1 MAKKKT
7 NEEFVQEV
15 FKKVGTEYT
24 PLTEYVGALKY
35 VKMRHNCKD
44 CNNYE
49 WPVAPAQF
57 IYGGTRCPVC
67 SERNRVK
74 KRTKTQEEFIQ
85 EVYDL
90 VKDEYT
96 VLGTY
101 TKSTDPILM
110 RHNVC
115 GREYEVESNSFLH
128 GARCKVCKAKESHK
142 KQTKSHEKFCK
153 EVYDLVG
160 CEYDVIEHYINS
172 ITPILVKHNT
182 CGNIYPVV
190 PQKFLLGR
198 RCPECSRIQSTVKRT
213 KTQEQFEKEVFEK
226 VGNEYSVLGEYTN
239 TDTHIQM
246 RHNCSDCNNHEYPV
260 TPAKF
265 LNGTR
270 CPECFGT
277 TLKTTKEFKQ
287 EVYNLVQD
295 EYTVLGEYI
304 NSKTYV
310 KMRHNKCNHEYNVKP
325 SNFTCN
331 GNRCPECNESK
342 GEREVDRIL
351 TNKNVVHDSQ
361 YSFPDLLGLKGGL
374 LAFDVPVFHDVEKKQ
389 LWFLIEYDGEF
400 HYEPIMG
407 KKKFKTQQ
415 IHDKRKDEYCLAHS
429 IPLLRIPYWEFDN
442 IESIINNFI
451 KELSNSQQD
460 SSFLIAK

>member
-1 MAKKKT
+1 MTKKKT
-7 NEEFVQEV
+7 HEGYIKEV
-15 FKKVGTEYT
+15 YDFCGDEYCVLGRYT
-24 PLTEYVGALKY
+24 GNTNKILI
-35 VKMRHNCKD
+35 RHNI
-44 CNNYE
+44 CNHE
-49 WPVAPAQF
+49 WSPTPNNF
-57 IYGGTRCPVC
+57 PKRTRCPEC
-67 SERNRVK
+67 FGSEKKTTEQFKQEVYNLVGNEYEILGEYINNHTNIQIRHVLCKKEYDVKPNKFLNGRRCPDCMKISSTK
-74 KRTKTQEEFIQ
+74 KRTKTQEQ
-85 EVYDL
+85 Y
-90 VKDEYT
+90 K
-96 VLGTY
+96 
-101 TKSTDPILM
+101 
-110 RHNVC
+110 
-115 GREYEVESNSFLH
+115 
-128 GARCKVCKAKESHK
+128 
-142 KQTKSHEKFCK
+142 
-153 EVYDLVG
+153 
-160 CEYDVIEHYINS
+160 
-172 ITPILVKHNT
+172 
-182 CGNIYPVV
+182 
-190 PQKFLLGR
+190 
-198 RCPECSRIQSTVKRT
+198 
-213 KTQEQFEKEVFEK
+213 KEVFEK
-226 VGNEYSVLGEYTN
+226 VGDEYSVLGEYTN
-239 TDTHIQM
+239 ADTHIQM

-407 KKKFKTQQ
+407 KKKFKTQK
-415 IHDKRKDEYCLAHS
+415 IHDKRKDEYCETHN
-429 IPLLRIPYWEFDN
+429 IPLLRIPYWKFDN

-451 KELSNSQQD
+451 QELSTKQD